1 MWEPMKPAPPPTQI
15 LAPSPGGRVKGRP
28 SDVVMLVYY
37 FCCFG

>member
-37 FCCFG
+37 CCCFG